1 VSDLEPGSWAPDPDA
16 APLTRRAAR
25 ESAASANRLTPNF
38 RRRRIIVGSIA
49 SAVAIGIVTVI
60 VVFSMLGQGGKVD
73 DAASPSPSTSR
84 TPSSTPTPS
93 PTTTPTPTPEVPIAD
108 IDTASSLTVVV
119 NKHRPLNPVDY
130 YPDVVPVPVPYVNQ
144 PFLRQEA
151 ADAVVQMFAAITA
164 ETGLE
169 LQAQSAFRSYDTQ
182 VSVYQGWVDSLGQ
195 DAADLTSARPGY
207 SEHQTGLAID
217 VNALPDQGC
226 ALEPCWAGT
235 PHAQWVVANAW
246 RFGFIVRY
254 QDGQTPITGYE
265 YEPYHLRYV
274 GLDIAKDMH
283 DRGILSLEEYFG
295 LDPAP
300 DYPSDSV

>member
-1 VSDLEPGSWAPDPDA
+1 MSDLQPGSSAPDQD

-25 ESAASANRLTPNF
+25 ESAASANRFTPNF

-49 SAVAIGIVTVI
+49 GAVVLAIVAVI
-60 VVFSMLGQGGKVD
+60 LVFVNLGPNSGLD
-73 DAASPSPSTSR
+73 EAASPSPSASR
-84 TPSSTPTPS
+84 TPSRTPS
-93 PTTTPTPTPEVPIAD
+93 ATPTPTPTPTTPEVPVAD

-119 NKHRPLNPVDY
+119 NKQRPLNPVDY
-130 YPDVVPVPVPYVNQ
+130 SPDVVPVPVPYINQ

-151 ADAVVQMFAAITA
+151 ASAVVEMFAAITA

-195 DAADLTSARPGY
+195 EAADLTSARPGH

-226 ALEPCWAGT
+226 SLEPCWGGT
-235 PHAQWVVANAW
+235 PHAQWVAANAW

-265 YEPYHLRYV
+265 YEPYHLRYFGPEV
-274 GLDIAKDMH
+274 AKDMH
-283 DRGILSLEEYFG
+283 DRGILTLEQYFG
-295 LDPAP
+295 LPAAP
-300 DYPSDSV
+300 TY

>member
-1 VSDLEPGSWAPDPDA
+1 MSDLEPASSSPDPDA

-25 ESAASANRLTPNF
+25 ESETANRFAPNF
-38 RRRRIIVGSIA
+38 RRRRIIVG
-49 SAVAIGIVTVI
+49 AVAGSVVLAIVAVI
-60 VVFSMLGQGGKVD
+60 AAFLILGPNSGVD
-73 DAASPSPSTSR
+73 DTASPSPSASR
-84 TPSSTPTPS
+84 TPSRTPS
-93 PTTTPTPTPEVPIAD
+93 PSPTPTPTPTPEVPIAD

-119 NKHRPLNPVDY
+119 NKHRPLTPLPY
-130 YPDVVPVPVPYVNQ
+130 YPDVVPVPVPYINE

-151 ADAVVQMFAAITA
+151 ASAVVEMFAAITA

-182 VSVYQGWVDSLGQ
+182 VGVYQGWVDSLGQ
-195 DAADLTSARPGY
+195 EAADLTSARPGY

-226 ALEPCWAGT
+226 ALEPCWGGT
-235 PHAQWVVANAW
+235 PHAQWIAGNAW

-274 GLDIAKDMH
+274 GPEIAQDMH
-283 DRGILSLEEYFG
+283 DRGILTLEQYFG
-295 LDPAP
+295 LQPAP
-300 DYPSDSV
+300 DYPADAV

>member
-1 VSDLEPGSWAPDPDA
+1 MSDLQPGSSAPDQD

-25 ESAASANRLTPNF
+25 ENAASANRFTPNF

-49 SAVAIGIVTVI
+49 GAVVLAIVTVI
-60 VVFSMLGQGGKVD
+60 LVFVNLGPNSGLD
-73 DAASPSPSTSR
+73 EAASPSPSASR
-84 TPSSTPTPS
+84 TPSRTPS
-93 PTTTPTPTPEVPIAD
+93 ATPAPTPTPTTPEVPVAD

-119 NKHRPLNPVDY
+119 NKQRPLNPVDY
-130 YPDVVPVPVPYVNQ
+130 SPDVVLVPVPYVNQ
-144 PFLRQEA
+144 PYLRQEA
-151 ADAVVQMFAAITA
+151 ASAVVEMFAAITA

-195 DAADLTSARPGY
+195 EAADLTSARPGH

-226 ALEPCWAGT
+226 SLEPCWGGT
-235 PHAQWVVANAW
+235 PHAQWVAANAW

-274 GLDIAKDMH
+274 GLEVAKDMH
-283 DRGILSLEEYFG
+283 DRGIPTLEQYF
-295 LDPAP
+295 
-300 DYPSDSV
+300 